1 VLQFV
6 TRDSGVD
13 LFLHYY
19 KSTKSPSGAF
29 KASKR
34 SLCVTQSLSLRVK
47 RLVAAQIKV
56 LTLDQALE
64 ECISVV
70 WTLKTYK
77 KPLLLVLHQF

>member
-29 KASKR
+29 KSIQKE
-34 SLCVTQSLSLRVK
+34 SLCDTEPFK
-47 RLVAAQIKV
+47 RLVAMQIKV
-56 LTLDQALE
+56 LTLDQDLE
-64 ECISVV
+64 ECNSVV

-77 KPLLLVLHQF
+77 SPYCWYCTNSKS